1 MSNNDS
7 QQTHR
12 KPTPFRGGS
21 FTEKCREAGAGK
33 DMQIF
38 NYCKSIFIDALNESH
53 SGGFNE
59 GWKEAEK
66 LSVDE
71 MK

>member
-1 MSNNDS
+1 MEN
-7 QQTHR
+7 
-12 KPTPFRGGS
+12 K
-21 FTEKCREAGAGK
+21 FTQEIENIYQKMKEKCREAGAGK